1 MIRRLVLA
9 AALAV
14 AALPVAAQVRIG
26 LMVSATGP
34 TTAIGIPQKNTGDL
48 LPRTV
53 GGVAVEYFQLDDG
66 GDTTRG
72 VQNAKKL
79 LQEHN
84 IDALIG
90 PSTTPIA
97 LAILDLI
104 AEGKV
109 PLMATVGTSSVVEP
123 LDAKRRWVYKT
134 TQNDDL
140 IAEALIKHMKKTG
153 VANVGFIG
161 FNDPYGENWLKV
173 FGALAEKA
181 GIKLAAVERYNRADQ
196 SVIGQSLKLI
206 AAKPDAV
213 LVAGVGGPG
222 VLPQIT
228 LRDQGY
234 KGPIYQTH
242 GVATDDFIRLG
253 GAKVEGTILAAGPML
268 VIDEIPDSE
277 PGQGGGEALHRG
289 VRGEVR
295 QQAGDVRREH
305 VGRVADPGA
314 CDPGGPQEGQAGD
327 RSVPHRAARRDRAGA
342 RDRRLP
348 GRVQHE
354 RDQPQRHGRAGA
366 RAGHRQGRQ
375 VPAAAGIGRDGVT
388 ARLVGVLLAA
398 GRGERFGGGK
408 LVAPLPGTGVAV
420 GVAALRNLRAALPD
434 VVAVVRPG
442 DDVLAGVLAA
452 EGARVVRAERAAEGM
467 GASLAAGVD
476 AAGAA
481 DGYVV
486 ALADMPWIAPAT
498 MARIARCIG
507 TRCDHRRAAPRRRT
521 RPPRR
526 LRRLVARRSFSPW
539 AATRARS
546 ACWPRTAR
554 RCS

>member
-1 MIRRLVLA
+1 MIRLF
-9 AALAV
+9 ALATTLFL

-48 LPRTV
+48 LPRTL
-53 GGVAVEYFQLDDG
+53 GGVAIEYFQLDDG

-79 LQEHN
+79 LGEHN

-140 IAEALIKHMKKTG
+140 IAEALIKHMKKAG
-153 VANVGFIG
+153 VISVGFIG

-173 FGALAEKA
+173 FGALADKA
-181 GIKLAAVERYNRADQ
+181 GLKLSAVERYNRTDQ
-196 SVIGQSLKLI
+196 SVTGQALKLI

-234 KGPIYQTH
+234 KGTIYQTH

-253 GAKVEGTILAAGPML
+253 GAKVEGTVLAAGPML
-268 VIDEIPDSE
+268 VIDEIADTNPVKQVAKRYIAAYETKFGTKPATFGANTWDAWLILE
-277 PGQGGGEALHRG
+277 RAIPVALKQAKPGTEAFRTALRDAIEREREVVGCQGVFNMSATNHNGMDERA
-289 VRGEVR
+289 
-295 QQAGDVRREH
+295 
-305 VGRVADPGA
+305 RVL
-314 CDPGGPQEGQAGD
+314 
-327 RSVPHRAARRDRAGA
+327 VT
-342 RDRRLP
+342 
-348 GRVQHE
+348 V
-354 RDQPQRHGRAGA
+354 
-366 RAGHRQGRQ
+366 
-375 VPAAAGIGRDGVT
+375 RDGKF
-388 ARLVGVLLAA
+388 RL
-398 GRGERFGGGK
+398 
-408 LVAPLPGTGVAV
+408 LP
-420 GVAALRNLRAALPD
+420 
-434 VVAVVRPG
+434 
-442 DDVLAGVLAA
+442 
-452 EGARVVRAERAAEGM
+452 E
-467 GASLAAGVD
+467 
-476 AAGAA
+476 
-481 DGYVV
+481 
-486 ALADMPWIAPAT
+486 
-498 MARIARCIG
+498 
-507 TRCDHRRAAPRRRT
+507 
-521 RPPRR
+521 
-526 LRRLVARRSFSPW
+526 
-539 AATRARS
+539 
-546 ACWPRTAR
+546 
-554 RCS
+554 